1 MSWCVLAA
9 QPLLTLAAAFTF
21 DFAGQTYKASWNMTM
36 GTCQGTKYLK
46 YPNIFSSFSIL
57 LPNLKIRNFD
67 FFCFTST
74 VSKVVKFRVGYFPE
88 IFHSWEREYRKNYG
102 SIPVFPGISF
112 LSKKFHSREW
122 PGMIIFGKF
131 PTNPSEVGLYD
142 SAKIMQQNRRRGKGF
157 WILYKEQQ

>member
-1 MSWCVLAA
+1 
-9 QPLLTLAAAFTF
+9 
-21 DFAGQTYKASWNMTM
+21 MTM

-88 IFHSWEREYRKNYG
+88 IFHSWEREYRKKLWVNPD
-102 SIPVFPGISF
+102 IPGNFFS
-112 LSKKFHSREW
+112 
-122 PGMIIFGKF
+122 
-131 PTNPSEVGLYD
+131 
-142 SAKIMQQNRRRGKGF
+142 
-157 WILYKEQQ
+157 